1 MTAVDSRLST
11 FTSTSG
17 DNLAL
22 QEWPLPDGV
31 LPRGV
36 VLIVHGL
43 GEHAGRYDALGQF
56 LVQRGFAVRAYD
68 HFGHGQSSG
77 RHGTLSSDTRLL
89 DDLDVLRYVDG
100 RAVPPAFIPID
111 GADQVR
117 LTTAEVRHRD
127 GRSWHATVAARD
139 LERARMESCGK
150 DPVPG
155 TAWTCLSVATAPNWM

>member
-1 MTAVDSRLST
+1 MV
-11 FTSTSG
+11 G
-17 DNLAL
+17 
-22 QEWPLPDGV
+22 E
-31 LPRGV
+31 V
-36 VLIVHGL
+36 VLDSFR
-43 GEHAGRYDALGQF
+43 GRSSLFPAHQVAAIE
-56 LVQRGFAVRAYD
+56 VQRR
-68 HFGHGQSSG
+68 FGV
-77 RHGTLSSDTRLL
+77 RLL

-100 RAVPPAFIPID
+100 RAVPPALIPID